1 MATQPREFADPSPGV
16 RAAIANNFDG
26 DAQLYR
32 AFAASCAAQFAHDIS
47 AGRAG
52 CDAGDLAALRRLAH
66 NLKSALTM
74 LGHDELFAVAQK
86 LESEAAAGD
95 LPSAKVSWHE
105 LRAELSRLQF
115 P

>member
-1 MATQPREFADPSPGV
+1 MATQPRELADPPPGV

-26 DAQLYR
+26 DALLYQ
-32 AFAASCAAQFAHDIS
+32 AFAASCAAQFAHDAA
-47 AGRAG
+47 AGQAG
-52 CDAGDLAALRRLAH
+52 SDAGDLAALRRLAH

-95 LPSAKVSWHE
+95 LRSAQVSWRM
-105 LRAELSRLQF
+105 LRTELSRLQS